1 MQRVLGTAA
10 LMFGSSIMALQI
22 RHLHLSANLSRHCAT
37 RAAYLGAAN
46 IGSPHTSIANHRV
59 PTSLSSRSVTPSRAS
74 THQKRSYTVNLAR
87 DDNGGSS
94 TNDKILQPSTPQEM
108 ARNNVISTRLYRI
121 LLKSCI
127 RGVKSANSGNA
138 IDTANDSSSSG
149 SWILLQPP
157 LDVRKYGH
165 ANVLQVRT
173 GELHSISTDGDDST
187 VDLSYNPAL
196 KHMNKTQVGRAM
208 DVLRFVHMSL
218 GGKDD
223 DDLEDYY
230 LKLSTLDKTVAA
242 EFDGSGDAN
251 NDHGKGDL
259 DKNLGAAAGRHAEG
273 HYTQFLDEDEE
284 RGEGQPTTD
293 SKDISDEELEEYQ
306 SQHEELEDDYHNPQ
320 DPSILAHCSDIANAI
335 RIAFRAPIAPAP
347 ESSSDDTTMQSII
360 TRRHRD
366 AIDASSLLAEQIYAW
381 DRKSSIS
388 VNNQHGVRIVA
399 TSSCLQLSNMGGSVR
414 VGGKKYKFAYRIRVE
429 NTNNDNNKVVQLLGR
444 TWNIY
449 ECRHTNA
456 SLLTKLLEEGSL
468 PSGDEEEGEEDISI
482 RTLVQNVHE
491 PKTGAVGHFP
501 VIRPGEVF
509 EYISGAEIGTPT
521 GFMEGAF
528 HMAIVDPEKT
538 ESGSIGE
545 SVDALLWKENDERK
559 FEAKVAEFGFVAN
572 EDET

>member
-1 MQRVLGTAA
+1 
-10 LMFGSSIMALQI
+10 
-22 RHLHLSANLSRHCAT
+22 
-37 RAAYLGAAN
+37 
-46 IGSPHTSIANHRV
+46 
-59 PTSLSSRSVTPSRAS
+59 
-74 THQKRSYTVNLAR
+74 
-87 DDNGGSS
+87 
-94 TNDKILQPSTPQEM
+94 
-108 ARNNVISTRLYRI
+108 
-121 LLKSCI
+121 
-127 RGVKSANSGNA
+127 
-138 IDTANDSSSSG
+138 
-149 SWILLQPP
+149 
-157 LDVRKYGH
+157 
-165 ANVLQVRT
+165 
-173 GELHSISTDGDDST
+173 
-187 VDLSYNPAL
+187 
-196 KHMNKTQVGRAM
+196 MNKTQVGRAM

-242 EFDGSGDAN
+242 ELDGSGDAN

-306 SQHEELEDDYHNPQ
+306 SQHEELEDNYVNPQ

-501 VIRPGEVF
+501 VIRPGEVSVVCDVMP
-509 EYISGAEIGTPT
+509 IVAILEIKSHTCIHVHQRYLNTSVEQRLEHLQDSWKVHFTWLLSTLKRLRVEVLVNQWMRCFGKR
-521 GFMEGAF
+521 M
-528 HMAIVDPEKT
+528 MN
-538 ESGSIGE
+538 ESLRPRLQSL
-545 SVDALLWKENDERK
+545 VL
-559 FEAKVAEFGFVAN
+559 
-572 EDET
+572 